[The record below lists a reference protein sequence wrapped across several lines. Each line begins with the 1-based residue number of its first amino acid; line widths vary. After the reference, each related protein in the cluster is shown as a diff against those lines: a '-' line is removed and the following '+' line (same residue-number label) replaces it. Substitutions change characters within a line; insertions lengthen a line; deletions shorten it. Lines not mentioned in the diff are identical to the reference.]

1 MTTRTEETAAKNAA
15 RVRSV
20 ELLISNLLRIG
31 VTTSLVLVVI
41 GTVLTFARHPSYT
54 STPADLQRL
63 TQPGAA
69 FPHTL
74 KDVFDGALHL
84 RGQGVVAIGLLV
96 LLITPVLRVAVAVVA
111 FEYQGDRVYVVLT
124 TTVLLLLLLS
134 FVLGLAGG

>member
-1 MTTRTEETAAKNAA
+1 MLMQTDEAAAKAA
-15 RVRSV
+15 ERVRRV

-31 VTTSLVLVVI
+31 VTASLVLIVA
-41 GTVLTFARHPSYT
+41 GTLLTFARHPNYA
-54 STPADLQRL
+54 STPAELQRL

-74 KDVFDGALHL
+74 GDVLNGALYL
-84 RGQGVVAIGLLV
+84 RGQAIVAIGLLV
-96 LLITPVLRVAVAVVA
+96 LLITPVLRVAVSIAA
-111 FEYQGDRVYVVLT
+111 FEYQGDRVFVVLT